1 MSKISSIGIPTF
13 DQMSQPPSRKVL
25 VIIGAGGMGLPLARR
40 LGSGRHILL
49 GDFSPTVLSAALTT
63 LHNEGHTATSQ
74 TLDIA
79 SYTSVFSLAATASAL
94 GPIAAIIHTAGVAPG
109 SATAKQIFEINL
121 LGTANVIQAFLPV
134 VDAGT
139 SLVCIASMAG
149 SMVPLSSSLETHLA
163 TASLDTLLQHAEI
176 NVENEDP
183 GMAYGMSKRG
193 NQLRVQSA
201 AKSWGRKGARVNS
214 VSPGIISTALVQGQL
229 AAPGGDRMRE
239 MIEGSA
245 VGKIGTV
252 GDVEGVV
259 AFLVGEEAKFVTGV
273 DLLVDGGGSGGMGVV
288 RMGFGI

>member
-1 MSKISSIGIPTF
+1 
-13 DQMSQPPSRKVL
+13 MSQPPTRKAL

-40 LGSGRHILL
+40 LGSSRHILL
-49 GDFSPTVLSAALTT
+49 GDFSASVLSTALTT

-79 SYTSVFSLAATASAL
+79 SYNSVCSLATTATTL

-109 SATAKQIFEINL
+109 SATAKRIFEIDL
-121 LGTANVIQAFLPV
+121 LGTANVVQAFLPV
-134 VDAGT
+134 VEAGT
-139 SLVCIASMAG
+139 SLVCIAK
-149 SMVPLSSSLETHLA
+149 THLA

-201 AKSWGRKGARVNS
+201 AKSWGRRGARVNS

-245 VGKIGTV
+245 AGRIGTV

-273 DLLVDGGGSGGMGVV
+273 DLLVDGGVV
-288 RMGFGI
+288 AGRKWGDGCC